1 MHRPAAPPSRGAL
14 LLLFGAAFLLRA
26 LFAVEAGKGLL
37 LSVPVGDEQVFL
49 DWGMRVA
56 GGQVAGEGTLWQAPG
71 AAWLLGGW
79 YSLVGPGLL
88 AAAERGLAHARAKH
102 DGDLQ
107 ARGGQRVGAPAR
119 SQAVEVRVG
128 RRVVRLADV
137 ARQRGDR
144 GEAHKR
150 C

>member
-1 MHRPAAPPSRGAL
+1 MGQTIVCDGRACWSYKPWMHRPQAPPSRGAL

-88 AAAERGLAHARAKH
+88 AGRI
-102 DGDLQ
+102 LQ
-107 ARGGQRVGAPAR
+107 ALLGAATAVVGAP
-119 SQAVEVRVG
+119 S
-128 RRVVRLADV
+128 
-137 ARQRGDR
+137 
-144 GEAHKR
+144 
-150 C
+150 CPT